1 MVDSRVSQQS
11 MEKSMDALWAEMR
24 VHQDNIANYE
34 TPDYKAKKVEF
45 SEVLDKTQHNKQT
58 GKQTGA
64 TLRMTVTSDTAT
76 DSRIDGNNVDME
88 AEQLLMWKAQA
99 QYAALAQ
106 KVSGTYKNLSTVIN
120 TVGR

>member
-1 MVDSRVSQQS
+1 MIDRRVSQQA

-45 SEVLDKTQHNKQT
+45 SEVLDKTQKKGNKT
-58 GKQTGA
+58 SAK
-64 TLRMTVTSDTAT
+64 LRMTITSDTKT
-76 DSRIDGNNVDME
+76 DSRVDGNNVDME
-88 AEQLLMWKAQA
+88 AEQLQMWKAQA
-99 QYAALAQ
+99 QYAALTQ
-106 KVSGTYKNLSTVIN
+106 KISGAYKNLSTVIN